1 MKIVSESVTIKPETL
16 PSTASAAAFH
26 TYREFY
32 QTQKWNTLMKK
43 FLDPTDW
50 GCILEN
56 DYMVPVLTD
65 MNLRHVN
72 YSMSSVVIAMLVR
85 KTFVEVNKVH
95 VDLMD

>member
-1 MKIVSESVTIKPETL
+1 MANLFVQNKSDNNNNDNNNDLRWGKYMKIVSESVTIKPETL

-50 GCILEN
+50 
-56 DYMVPVLTD
+56 
-65 MNLRHVN
+65 
-72 YSMSSVVIAMLVR
+72 
-85 KTFVEVNKVH
+85 
-95 VDLMD
+95 